1 MSVKADDNFAA
12 RANARE
18 RDKVAEGRDGQLDED
33 ALPWGNLV
41 GSREVSV
48 LVGAHGLAAV
58 QRALVGDV
66 RELSLQSVFV
76 LNRNPQGSGDRWPHG
91 WRYKSP
97 V

>member
-18 RDKVAEGRDGQLDED
+18 RDKVAEGRDGQLDEG

-48 LVGAHGLAAV
+48 LVRGAAHH
-58 QRALVGDV
+58 
-66 RELSLQSVFV
+66 QSVDWQSCSRSIFNQSF
-76 LNRNPQGSGDRWPHG
+76 L
-91 WRYKSP
+91 KSYES
-97 V
+97 VTQN

>member
-48 LVGAHGLAAV
+48 LDLTARIA
-58 QRALVGDV
+58 
-66 RELSLQSVFV
+66 S
-76 LNRNPQGSGDRWPHG
+76 
-91 WRYKSP
+91 RY
-97 V
+97 